1 MGDGRVD
8 ALDRSV
14 AELSGLPRE
23 VRLLERRVEAL
34 EEERRALFAE
44 LEAAWMRRVR
54 TLDQVLKGD
63 TP

>member
-8 ALDRSV
+8 ALNRAV

-23 VRLLERRVEAL
+23 VRLLGRRVEAP

-44 LEAAWMRRVR
+44 LEAWMRRG

>member
-8 ALDRSV
+8 ALNSAV

-44 LEAAWMRRVR
+44 LEAWMR
-54 TLDQVLKGD
+54 
-63 TP
+63 P

>member
-8 ALDRSV
+8 ALNSAV
-14 AELSGLPRE
+14 AELSGLPIE
-23 VRLLERRVEAL
+23 VRLLERGVEAL

-44 LEAAWMRRVR
+44 LEAWMRR
-54 TLDQVLKGD
+54 TLDQVLKGN

>member
-8 ALDRSV
+8 ALNSAV

-44 LEAAWMRRVR
+44 LEAWMRR
-54 TLDQVLKGD
+54 TLDQVLKGN

>member
-8 ALDRSV
+8 ALNSAV
-14 AELSGLPRE
+14 ADSSRLPRE

-44 LEAAWMRRVR
+44 LEAWMRRVK
-54 TLDQVLKGD
+54 TFDQVLKGD

>member
-1 MGDGRVD
+1 
-8 ALDRSV
+8 
-14 AELSGLPRE
+14 
-23 VRLLERRVEAL
+23 LERRVEAL

-44 LEAAWMRRVR
+44 LEASMRRVR

>member
-8 ALDRSV
+8 ALNRAV

>member
-8 ALDRSV
+8 ALNSAV

-23 VRLLERRVEAL
+23 VRLLERCVEAL

-44 LEAAWMRRVR
+44 LEAWMRRVR

>member
-8 ALDRSV
+8 ALNRAV

-34 EEERRALFAE
+34 EEERRALSAE
-44 LEAAWMRRVR
+44 LEARMRRVR
-54 TLDQVLKGD
+54 TLDQVFKGD